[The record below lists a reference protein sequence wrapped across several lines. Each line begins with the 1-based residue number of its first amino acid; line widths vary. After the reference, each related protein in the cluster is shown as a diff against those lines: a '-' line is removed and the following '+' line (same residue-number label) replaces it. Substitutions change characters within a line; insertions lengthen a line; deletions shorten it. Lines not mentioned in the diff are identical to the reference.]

1 MVDGQSPAWFDLN
14 EFAPGFRRES
24 AGVYLLD
31 EVGSTNDFLL
41 GRGDPASGILL
52 RRESGSWLRAAKG
65 ELAPPP
71 AGNDMLCA
79 AARVQTAGRGRR
91 SRGWFSGGLQ
101 LSWRLPPPPP
111 ETAARLSVWT
121 GLMVVRALA
130 EICDAPVR
138 MKWPNDLYLGGR
150 KLGGLIHDLIG
161 CGDSPILVGGLG
173 LNLDPL
179 SAGMPADVRGGA
191 ATLATAENPPS
202 AAAAAGRFLSVL
214 DAEVPRFIAEG
225 WQSYRAEFDRIDHL
239 AGKIVELEDG
249 GRKVGGIAAGIDD
262 DGALLLESTEGS
274 VRRVLVGDV
283 HILDFRERAADGGSG
298 DEDQGEADADHR
310 RG

>member
-1 MVDGQSPAWFDLN
+1 
-14 EFAPGFRRES
+14 
-24 AGVYLLD
+24 
-31 EVGSTNDFLL
+31 
-41 GRGDPASGILL
+41 
-52 RRESGSWLRAAKG
+52 
-65 ELAPPP
+65 
-71 AGNDMLCA
+71 
-79 AARVQTAGRGRR
+79 
-91 SRGWFSGGLQ
+91 
-101 LSWRLPPPPP
+101 
-111 ETAARLSVWT
+111 
-121 GLMVVRALA
+121 MVVRALA

-138 MKWPNDLYLGGR
+138 MKWPNDLYLEGR

-225 WQSYRAEFDRIDHL
+225 WQSYRAEFDRLDHL

-262 DGALLLESTEGS
+262 DGALLLESTEGL